1 LRLFWKY
8 LINPHYINCEKVGW
22 SLFFKLLAF
31 YYFISVPLG
40 LIVGLLIKVLKFHET
55 EFNYSS
61 LRILLAGL
69 ILGPIIE
76 EVLFRFLLIPRH
88 IHFVIFTSFSFCL
101 AMISLLKGSNIYLII
116 FLTLGIIS
124 CFFCLNI
131 KYLRKAQKL
140 VLNHFRLYFYFSCIL
155 FGFYHITNYIPLNY
169 KLFLI
174 MPVIV
179 FPQMILGTFLGY
191 LRMKFGILYSILFHS
206 ITNVFP
212 ILILIFNVGTAK

>member
-1 LRLFWKY
+1 LRLFLRY
-8 LINPHYINCEKVGW
+8 LKRPLYIKFEKVEW

-40 LIVGLLIKVLKFHET
+40 LIIGLLIKVLKFHET

-88 IHFVIFTSFSFCL
+88 KNFVIFTCFSFCL
-101 AMISLLKGSNIYLII
+101 AMISILKGSIIYLVI
-116 FLTLGIIS
+116 FFTLGVTS
-124 CFFCLNI
+124 CFFCLNF
-131 KYLRKAQKL
+131 KSLRKAQKFL
-140 VLNHFRLYFYFSCIL
+140 LNHYRLYFYLSCIL
-155 FGFYHITNYIPLNY
+155 FGFYHITNYIPLSY
-169 KLFLI
+169 KLFLF
-174 MPVIV
+174 MPMIV
-179 FPQMILGTFLGY
+179 FPQIVISTFLGY

-212 ILILIFNVGTAK
+212 ILILIFNAGAVK